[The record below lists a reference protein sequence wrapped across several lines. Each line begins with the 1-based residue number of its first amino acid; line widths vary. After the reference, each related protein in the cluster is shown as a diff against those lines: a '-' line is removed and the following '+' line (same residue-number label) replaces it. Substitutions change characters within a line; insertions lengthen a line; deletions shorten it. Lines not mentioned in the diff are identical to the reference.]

1 MLRRFV
7 YSTKGKSG
15 KEPTNFKVNIIGR
28 IYGEGSVIKSYL
40 LFDPLSSLTTWYPAT
55 LVQANRIEIEKND
68 CFLFS
73 HAMYKFWFGNTIHEE
88 YRRLSQIA
96 LENFNKITSSSSII
110 MDNSDYSNVTF
121 SFLQSHIKGTE
132 VSFYSI
138 GDLLKSWLNTTKLH
152 TKSSLY
158 FVKVSVCFSTAN
170 FTYLAWDH
178 TLQTLVRGRGKSE
191 SCHKLYFDLKVL
203 DSHWKQP
210 NYPDIYGIM
219 NLFDTLNISY

>member
-1 MLRRFV
+1 MLRRFI

-15 KEPTNFKVNIIGR
+15 KEPQNFKVNIIGR
-28 IYGEGSVIKSYL
+28 NYGEGSVIKSYL
-40 LFDPLSSLTTWYPAT
+40 LLDPLSSLTTWYPAT

-73 HAMYKFWFGNTIHEE
+73 PAMYKFWFGNTIHEE

-110 MDNSDYSNVTF
+110 MGNSELSNVTF

-138 GDLLKSWLNTTKLH
+138 GDLLKSWLNSAKSQ
-152 TKSSLY
+152 TKSGLY
-158 FVKVSVCFSTAN
+158 FVKVSVCFSTTN
-170 FTYLAWDH
+170 FTYLAWDYAN
-178 TLQTLVRGRGKSE
+178 QILVRGRGKSE

-203 DSHWKQP
+203 DSHWKRQT
-210 NYPDIYGIM
+210 YPDIFGIL

>member
-55 LVQANRIEIEKND
+55 LVQANRMEIEKND
-68 CFLFS
+68 SFLFTP
-73 HAMYKFWFGNTIHEE
+73 AMYKFWFGNTIHEE

-96 LENFNKITSSSSII
+96 LENFSKITSSSSII
-110 MDNSDYSNVTF
+110 MGNSELSNITF

-138 GDLLKSWLNTTKLH
+138 GDLLKSWLNLAKSH
-152 TKSSLY
+152 TKSGLY
-158 FVKVSVCFSTAN
+158 FVKVSVCFCTTN
-170 FTYLAWDH
+170 FTYLAWDYAH
-178 TLQTLVRGRGKSE
+178 QTLVRGRGKSKR
-191 SCHKLYFDLKVL
+191 CHKLYFDLKVL
-203 DSHWKQP
+203 DSHWKRP
-210 NYPDIYGIM
+210 TYPDIYGIM
-219 NLFDTLNISY
+219 NLFDELHINY